1 MKRYGSRAQVYH
13 GTAEMTT
20 GRLKKNSF
28 TKNKIGRIVSK
39 KKMMHA
45 KDKNKN
51 PLLKLGY
58 QRNKGSKVF
67 GPNKLDIKNKSKQNK
82 NKSKQNKN
90 TNPDGF
96 FNNLKSLFN

>member
-39 KKMMHA
+39 KKMQHA

-67 GPNKLDIKNKSKQNK
+67 GPSSPKPIESWVI
-82 NKSKQNKN
+82 
-90 TNPDGF
+90 T
-96 FNNLKSLFN
+96 